1 MISALITRLSEFSK
15 VFEMACEALE
25 ISIGKVLAQEG
36 YPVAYFSER
45 LNEAKL

>member
-15 VFEMACEALE
+15 VFEMAREALE

-36 YPVAYFSER
+36 YPVAYFSEK
-45 LNEAKL
+45 LNESKL